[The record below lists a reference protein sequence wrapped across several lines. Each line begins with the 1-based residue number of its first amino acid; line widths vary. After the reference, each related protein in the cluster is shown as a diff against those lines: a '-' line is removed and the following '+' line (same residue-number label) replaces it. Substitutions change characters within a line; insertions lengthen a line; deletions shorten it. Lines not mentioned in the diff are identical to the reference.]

1 MMVLYTVTGEA
12 GKEGYLDIARSGDLS
27 GKNVYV
33 NMTNKCPCSCVFC
46 LRQTKKQLE
55 GNSLWL
61 KDGEPSVEEV
71 LELLS
76 SYDLTVIN
84 ELVFCGF
91 GEPLERLYDV
101 CKVIDHIKGTYP
113 DIKVRLNTIGLA
125 NLIYG
130 KDITRELKGRF
141 DTVSISLNAPDEQE
155 FLELTRSKYG
165 IKSYE
170 AIKEFAVLA
179 KRYVPN
185 VVMTVVEQVMPEEK
199 INRCKEICEGL
210 GVSLRVR
217 PFEA

>member
-1 MMVLYTVTGEA
+1 MILYTVTGEV
-12 GKEGYLDIARSGDLS
+12 GKEGYLDIAKSGDLT
-27 GKNVYV
+27 GKNIYV

-46 LRQTKKQLE
+46 LRNTKEQLK

-61 KDGEPSVEEV
+61 EEGEPTVNEV
-71 LELLS
+71 LDMFAL
-76 SYDLTVIN
+76 YDLSVIN

-101 CKVIDHIKGTYP
+101 CSVIDSLKDKYP
-113 DIKVRLNTIGLA
+113 DLKVRLNTIGLA

-130 KDITRELKGRF
+130 KDITSELKGRF

-155 FLELTRSKYG
+155 FLELTRSRYG
-165 IKSYE
+165 LASYE

-185 VVMTVVEQVMPEEK
+185 VVMTVVEKVMPEEK
-199 INRCKEICEGL
+199 IKRCKEICQDL
-210 GVSLRVR
+210 GVTLRIR
-217 PFEA
+217 PFEE